1 RAAGR
6 THPEHTAL
14 ATGALILAL
23 LAAAAPLFAGPAT
36 PTVVGLALI
45 AGACLELAHG
55 VRRSTLE
62 GRRSAWIGGAITLAM
77 GTLVLQAGDL
87 VGRAIL
93 LLLAGWF
100 GLDAI
105 RYTVS
110 RTVERNAPLRARV
123 LPALGYGLLA
133 ILLILARGLAVRWVI
148 ALASAFRLVGTAWD
162 IRTAPAYREA
172 DAGDTV

>member
-1 RAAGR
+1 MPGPFRSLRDGRRAAGR
-6 THPEHTAL
+6 TQQGHTAL
-14 ATGALILAL
+14 ATVVSLLAL
-23 LAAAAPLFAGPAT
+23 LATAAPLFAGSAT

-45 AGACLELAHG
+45 DGACLELAHG
-55 VRRSTLE
+55 VRRSTVE

-105 RYTVS
+105 RY
-110 RTVERNAPLRARV
+110 
-123 LPALGYGLLA
+123 AL
-133 ILLILARGLAVRWVI
+133 
-148 ALASAFRLVGTAWD
+148 
-162 IRTAPAYREA
+162 
-172 DAGDTV
+172 

>member
-1 RAAGR
+1 MPGPFRPLRERVRAIRR
-6 THPEHTAL
+6 TPSASDGLSAAVTILAAL
-14 ATGALILAL
+14 AGL
-23 LAAAAPLFAGPAT
+23 APLFAGSAT

-55 VRRSTLE
+55 VRRSTPE

-110 RTVERNAPLRARV
+110 RTVERDAPLRARV
-123 LPALGYGLLA
+123 LPAL
-133 ILLILARGLAVRWVI
+133 
-148 ALASAFRLVGTAWD
+148 
-162 IRTAPAYREA
+162 
-172 DAGDTV
+172 